1 MSTSKVFSVRYG
13 SLLLAAAVMAGCSTP
28 VVQQGEVQDSHSPY
42 EQRED
47 ALGTLLNEAW
57 NASAEGR
64 LDEAESRLSRAMRI
78 NPAAP
83 EVYYQMALLRQQQ
96 GLLEQ
101 ARQLAGR
108 AMSLGP
114 DDRLERQL
122 SRLLNGLD
130 S

>member
-1 MSTSKVFSVRYG
+1 MFSAHYG
-13 SLLLAAAVMAGCSTP
+13 SLLLVAAVMAGCSTP
-28 VVQQGEVQDSHSPY
+28 VVQQGETQDSRSPY

-83 EVYYQMALLRQQQ
+83 EVYYQMALLRQLQ
-96 GLLEQ
+96 GFLEQ
-101 ARQLAGR
+101 ARQLAVR

-114 DDRLERQL
+114 DDRHEQQL